1 MCLFGRENVMEKLN
15 EKQLKVKRA
24 EAVLQ
29 LGELQYKKLRE
40 TREVVSEEV
49 LGIVNSIAQIDLEIA
64 RVTGIWMDAED
75 KCPNCGGQLGE
86 NSSFCGSCG
95 YSIKEYAAQFVGN
108 CKRCGAKVKKEQN
121 FCEVCGISL
130 KD

>member
-1 MCLFGRENVMEKLN
+1 MCLFGRENVMENLN

-86 NSSFCGSCG
+86 NSAFCGSCG

-121 FCEVCGISL
+121 FCEVCGILL

>member
-1 MCLFGRENVMEKLN
+1 MENLN
-15 EKQLKVKRA
+15 EKQLKIKRA

-75 KCPNCGGQLGE
+75 KCPNCGGRLGE

-95 YSIKEYAAQFVGN
+95 YSIKEYAAQFVWN

-121 FCEVCGISL
+121 FCEVCGILL